1 MLVSIITGSIALLI
15 SFVGI
20 RTLLAWITTSSNLLD
35 WKILIKELF
44 VSLSKVINLEMNKL
58 FLSYFLRKFQH
69 QVHMIFIG
77 YI

>member
-35 WKILIKELF
+35 WRILIKELF

-58 FLSYFLRKFQH
+58 F
-69 QVHMIFIG
+69 
-77 YI
+77 